1 MTNDKKQAN
10 GKDWYLFITKP
21 RFAIVISIFITL
33 VGLLAMS
40 ALKLEKYPD
49 ITPVQVAISASYP
62 GASADVIESSV
73 ASLIESQVNGV
84 ENMIYMTSVSQDNS
98 YTATVYFD
106 IGTDKD
112 IALVKTQNR
121 ISQVEPRLPEDVKR
135 LGVTAKTKVS
145 GAGLMILAVTS
156 PDNSVS
162 ELDVFN
168 YASIFVKDE
177 LARIKGVGEVT
188 VFGIGEYS
196 IRIWLNP
203 EKMANLNVSTA
214 EIQAAVS
221 AQNTQVSAGSFGT
234 LPMIDKQKL
243 QVTLRTKGR
252 LAEPAE
258 FEKIIIREN
267 INGSK
272 IYLKDVAR
280 VEMGAQTYGSI
291 ARFDGGPTAMMQIIQ
306 VPGANAIQVADD
318 IKKELARIEKTLPDG
333 IKVQIARD
341 ETESVKESMAEVTK
355 TIFEASAIVIALTYL
370 FLGSI
375 TATLAPLFAIPVSLI
390 GTFSFL
396 PIFGMSINT
405 LTLFAMVLAV
415 GTVVDDAIV
424 VVENVQRH
432 LEEGKKIKE
441 AVQLTMEE
449 VGGALVAM
457 ALVLMA
463 VFVPV
468 AFVPGLSGLMYK
480 QFAVC
485 IAVSIMLSAIVAL
498 TLSPAICTI
507 FMKPEKEEDK
517 PKFIRAFDSWFRRF
531 TEETYMKAVAV
542 FVYNKKL
549 TLTVFVGICM
559 SVMALFAAP
568 MIKVPTGFIPTEDQ
582 GVLLAQVMLPASATL
597 NRTDEFTKKVEA
609 AVENVE
615 GITKSMSF
623 VGMNGSN
630 TAFMVFEL
638 DEFKHRELSVF
649 QKLVR
654 HIQGKPTDLSHTA
667 IQNRIYQAIAP
678 IRDGKMFI
686 FAPPAISGMS
696 MFGGFDFQVLSKGE
710 HTPQELELIANKL
723 MMAANQDKSLS
734 NVYHTYQSN
743 MIQYYVDI
751 DTEKA
756 LAQGVSLQELYSTL
770 ASNFG
775 TYYINDFNKLGR
787 VFRVQMQA
795 DSMYRRNPE
804 DLGKIYVK
812 NNKGLMVPVS
822 TIVTLRKDIG
832 ATVINRYN
840 QYRSIQMIGSPATGK
855 SSGQAMIAMQALAEK
870 EFPSDVG
877 YEWSGTSKQE
887 IESSG
892 GMGYVLGLSMLF
904 VYLFLVALYESWMIP
919 VAVLLIVPVAALGA
933 LLCVKIASMIGGQA
947 FDLYSQVG
955 LIMLIGLAAKQAIL
969 IVEFAKVQHEENGRT
984 IEEAA
989 IEAARLRFRAVCMT
1003 AIAFVLGVLPLLLA
1017 KGAGAESRI
1026 SVGVTVFGGM
1036 LAASSAGTLL
1046 VPAFYVIVQ
1055 SLTNKMIGLFNKK
1068 VHNVK

>member
-33 VGLLAMS
+33 VGVLAMTS
-40 ALKLEKYPD
+40 LKLEKYPD

-84 ENMIYMTSVSQDNS
+84 ENMIYMTSISQDNS
-98 YTATVYFD
+98 YSATVYFD
-106 IGTDKD
+106 IGTNKD
-112 IALVKTQNR
+112 IALVNTQNR

-145 GAGLMILAVTS
+145 GAGLMILAVYS
-156 PDNSVS
+156 PDNSMS
-162 ELDVFN
+162 QLDVSN
-168 YASIFVKDE
+168 YASIFIKDE
-177 LARIKGVGEVT
+177 LARIKGVGEIT
-188 VFGIGEYS
+188 VYGTGEYS

-203 EKMANLNVSTA
+203 QKMANLNVSTT
-214 EIQAAVS
+214 EVQAAVS
-221 AQNTQVSAGSFGT
+221 AQNTQVSAGSFGQ
-234 LPMIDKQKL
+234 LPMLDPQKL

-252 LAEPAE
+252 LAEPSE
-258 FEKIIIREN
+258 FEQIIVREN
-267 INGSK
+267 LDGSK

-280 VEMGAQTYGSI
+280 VELGSQTYTSI
-291 ARFDGGPTAMMQIIQ
+291 GRFNGAPTAMMQIIQ
-306 VPGANAIQVADD
+306 VPGANAIQVANNV
-318 IKKELARIEKTLPDG
+318 KKELERIKKTLPDG
-333 IKVQIARD
+333 MIVEIARD
-341 ETESVKESMAEVTK
+341 ETQFVIESMAEVTK
-355 TIFEASAIVIALTYL
+355 TIFEASAIVIGLTYL

-375 TATLAPLFAIPVSLI
+375 TATLAPLFAIPVSLV

-396 PIFGMSINT
+396 PMFGMSINT

-432 LEEGKKIKE
+432 IEAGKSTKE
-441 AVQLTMEE
+441 AVQMTMEE

-457 ALVLMA
+457 ALVLLA

-485 IAVSIMLSAIVAL
+485 IAVSIMLSALVAL
-498 TLSPAICTI
+498 TLSPALCTI
-507 FMKPEKEEDK
+507 FMKQESEESK
-517 PKFIRAFDSWFRRF
+517 PRFVRAFDNWFRRF
-531 TEETYMKAVAV
+531 TEESYMKAVEV

-549 TLTVFVGICM
+549 TGCVFLALCALTLV
-559 SVMALFAAP
+559 LFK
-568 MIKVPTGFIPTEDQ
+568 ITPTGFIPNEDQ
-582 GVLLAQVMLPASATL
+582 GVLFGSVNLPASTSL
-597 NRTDEFTKKVEA
+597 NRTDEYTKKVEA
-609 AVENVE
+609 AVEDIE
-615 GITKSMSF
+615 GIDRVMAF

-630 TAFMVFEL
+630 TAFVVFQLKDFEY
-638 DEFKHRELSVF
+638 RELSVF
-649 QKLVR
+649 QKLIRLV
-654 HIQGKPTDLSHTA
+654 QGKPTDLSDTA
-667 IQNRIYQAIAP
+667 IQSRIYKAIAP
-678 IRDGKMFI
+678 FKEGTTYLIV
-686 FAPPAISGMS
+686 PPAISGLS
-696 MFGGFDFQVLSKGE
+696 MYGGFEFQMLSRGE
-710 HTPQELELIANKL
+710 YTPLELSGIANSF
-723 MMAANQDKSLS
+723 MMKANQNSSLS
-734 NVYHTYQSN
+734 NVFNTYQAN
-743 MIQYYVDI
+743 MLQYYVDI

-756 LAQGVSLQELYSTL
+756 LAQGISLTDLYSTL

-795 DSMYRRNPE
+795 DSMFRRNPD
-804 DLGKIYVK
+804 DLSKIYVK
-812 NNKGLMVPVS
+812 NNKGTMVPIS
-822 TIVTLRKDIG
+822 TVVTLRKDIG

-840 QYRSIQMIGSPATGK
+840 QYRSIQFNGNPAEGK
-855 SSGQAMIAMQALAEK
+855 SSGQAMKAMEEVAAK
-870 EFPSDVG
+870 EFPKDIG
-877 YEWSGTSKQE
+877 FEWSGTSKQE

-892 GMGYVLGLSMLF
+892 STGYVIGLSLLF

-919 VAVLLIVPVAALGA
+919 VAVLLITPVATVGA
-933 LLCVKIASMIGGQA
+933 LLCVFVASLTAGQA

-969 IVEFAKVQHEENGRT
+969 IVEFAKVQHEENGKS
-984 IEEAA
+984 IEDAA

-1003 AIAFVLGVLPLLLA
+1003 VIAFVLGVLPLLLA
-1017 KGAGAESRI
+1017 KGAGSESRV

-1036 LAASSAGTLL
+1036 LAAGTAGTLL

-1055 SLTNKMIGLFNKK
+1055 DFTDKVMNKFRQRQKK
-1068 VHNVK
+1068 GHTVD

>member
-1 MTNDKKQAN
+1 MSNDKKQAN
-10 GKDWYLFITKP
+10 GKDWYIFITKP

-33 VGLLAMS
+33 VGVLAMMS
-40 ALKLEKYPD
+40 LKLEKYPD

-84 ENMIYMTSVSQDNS
+84 ENMIYMTSVSKDDA

-106 IGTDKD
+106 IGTNKD
-112 IALVKTQNR
+112 IALVNTQNR

-145 GAGLMILAVTS
+145 GAGLMILAVYS

-162 ELDVFN
+162 QLDVSN
-168 YASIFVKDE
+168 YASIFIKDE
-177 LARIKGVGEVT
+177 LARIKGVGEIT
-188 VFGIGEYS
+188 VFGTGEYS

-203 EKMANLNVSTA
+203 QKMANLNVSTT
-214 EIQAAVS
+214 EIQSAVT
-221 AQNTQVSAGSFGT
+221 AQNTQVSAGSFGQ
-234 LPMIDKQKL
+234 LPMLDPQKL

-252 LAEPAE
+252 LVEPEE
-258 FEKIIIREN
+258 FESIIIREN
-267 INGSK
+267 NDGSK

-280 VEMGAQTYGSI
+280 VELGAQTYASI
-291 ARFDGGPTAMMQIIQ
+291 GRFDGAPTAMMQIIQ
-306 VPGANAIQVADD
+306 VPGANAIQVADEV
-318 IKKELARIEKTLPDG
+318 KKELKRIEKTLPDG
-333 IKVQIARD
+333 IKIEIARD
-341 ETESVKESMAEVTK
+341 ETMFVIESMAEVTK

-370 FLGSI
+370 FLGSV
-375 TATLAPLFAIPVSLI
+375 TATLAPLFAIPVSLV

-396 PIFGMSINT
+396 PVFGMSINT

-432 LEEGKKIKE
+432 IENGKPTKE

-507 FMKPEKEEDK
+507 FMRQESEESK
-517 PKFIRAFDSWFRRF
+517 PKFVKLFDNWFRKF
-531 TEETYMKAVAV
+531 TEETYMKAVKV

-549 TLTVFVGICM
+549 TGTVFVGLCLLTLI
-559 SVMALFAAP
+559 LFK
-568 MIKVPTGFIPTEDQ
+568 ITPTGFIPNEDQ
-582 GVLLAQVMLPASATL
+582 GVLMGSINLPASTSL
-597 NRTDEFTKKVEA
+597 NRTDDYVRKIEA
-609 AVENVE
+609 AAENID
-615 GITKSMSF
+615 GIEKVMAF

-630 TAFMVFEL
+630 TAFMVFQL
-638 DEFKHRELSVF
+638 KDFDYRELSVF
-649 QKLVR
+649 SKFWRL
-654 HIQGKPTDLSHTA
+654 IQGKPTDLSDQA

-678 IRDGKMFI
+678 YKEGSTYLIV
-686 FAPPAISGMS
+686 PPAISGLS
-696 MFGGFDFQVLSKGE
+696 MYGGFEFQMLSKGE
-710 HTPQELELIANKL
+710 YTPLELSTMANNFMVK
-723 MMAANQDKSLS
+723 ANQDSNLS
-734 NVYHTYQSN
+734 NVFNTYQAN
-743 MIQYYVDI
+743 MLQYYVDI
-751 DTEKA
+751 DIAKA
-756 LAQGVSLQELYSTL
+756 LAQGINLQDLYSTL

-795 DSMYRRNPE
+795 DSMYRRNPD
-804 DLGKIYVK
+804 DLEKIYVK
-812 NNKGLMVPVS
+812 NNAGKMVPIATVVS
-822 TIVTLRKDIG
+822 LRKDIG

-840 QYRSIQMIGSPATGK
+840 QYRSIQFNGNPATGK
-855 SSGQAMIAMQALAEK
+855 SSGQAMKAMEDLAVK
-870 EFPSDVG
+870 EFPKDVG
-877 YEWSGTSKQE
+877 FEWSGTSKQE
-887 IESSG
+887 LESSG
-892 GMGYVLGLSMLF
+892 STGYVLGLSLLF

-919 VAVLLIVPVAALGA
+919 VAVLLITPVATVGA
-933 LLCVKIASMIGGQA
+933 LVCVFVASLTMGQA

-969 IVEFAKVQHEENGRT
+969 IVEFAKVQHEENGKS
-984 IEEAA
+984 IEDAA

-1003 AIAFVLGVLPLLLA
+1003 VIAFVLGVLPLLLA

-1026 SVGVTVFGGM
+1026 SVGITVFGGM
-1036 LAASSAGTLL
+1036 LAAGTAGTLL

-1055 SLTNKMIGLFNKK
+1055 DFTNKVMQFVKK
-1068 VHNVK
+1068 KMHNVD

>member
-1 MTNDKKQAN
+1 MSNDKKQAN
-10 GKDWYLFITKP
+10 GKDWYIFITKP

-33 VGLLAMS
+33 VGVLAMMS
-40 ALKLEKYPD
+40 LKLEKYPD

-84 ENMIYMTSVSQDNS
+84 ENMIYMTSVSKDDA

-106 IGTDKD
+106 IGTNKD
-112 IALVKTQNR
+112 IALVNTQNR

-145 GAGLMILAVTS
+145 GAGLMILAVYS

-162 ELDVFN
+162 QLDVSN
-168 YASIFVKDE
+168 YASIFIKDE
-177 LARIKGVGEVT
+177 LARIKGVGEIT
-188 VFGIGEYS
+188 VFGTGEYS

-203 EKMANLNVSTA
+203 QKMANLNVSTT
-214 EIQAAVS
+214 EIQSAVT
-221 AQNTQVSAGSFGT
+221 AQNTQVSAGSFGQ
-234 LPMIDKQKL
+234 LPMLDPQKL

-252 LAEPAE
+252 LVEPEE
-258 FEKIIIREN
+258 FESIIIREN
-267 INGSK
+267 NDGSK

-280 VEMGAQTYGSI
+280 VELGAQTYASI
-291 ARFDGGPTAMMQIIQ
+291 GRFDGAPTAMMQIIQ
-306 VPGANAIQVADD
+306 VPGANAIQVADEV
-318 IKKELARIEKTLPDG
+318 KKELKRIEKTLPDG
-333 IKVQIARD
+333 IKIEIARD
-341 ETESVKESMAEVTK
+341 ETMFVIESMAEVTK

-370 FLGSI
+370 FLGSV
-375 TATLAPLFAIPVSLI
+375 TATLAPLFAIPVSLV

-396 PIFGMSINT
+396 PVFGMSINT

-432 LEEGKKIKE
+432 IENGKPTKE

-507 FMKPEKEEDK
+507 FMRQESEESK
-517 PKFIRAFDSWFRRF
+517 PKFVRLFDNWFRKF
-531 TEETYMKAVAV
+531 TEETYMKAVKV

-549 TLTVFVGICM
+549 TGTVFVGLCLLTLI
-559 SVMALFAAP
+559 LFK
-568 MIKVPTGFIPTEDQ
+568 ITPTGFIPNEDQ
-582 GVLLAQVMLPASATL
+582 GVLMGSINLPASTSL
-597 NRTDEFTKKVEA
+597 NRTDDYVRKIEA
-609 AVENVE
+609 AVENID
-615 GITKSMSF
+615 GIEKVMAF

-630 TAFMVFEL
+630 TAFMVFQL
-638 DEFKHRELSVF
+638 KDFDYRELSVF
-649 QKLVR
+649 SKFWRL
-654 HIQGKPTDLSHTA
+654 IQGKPTDLSDQA

-678 IRDGKMFI
+678 YKEGSTYLIV
-686 FAPPAISGMS
+686 PPAISGLS
-696 MFGGFDFQVLSKGE
+696 MYGGFEFQMLSKGE
-710 HTPQELELIANKL
+710 YTPLELSTMANNFMVK
-723 MMAANQDKSLS
+723 ANQDSNLS
-734 NVYHTYQSN
+734 NVFNTYQAN
-743 MIQYYVDI
+743 MLQYYVDI
-751 DTEKA
+751 DIAKA
-756 LAQGVSLQELYSTL
+756 LAQGINLQDLYSTL

-795 DSMYRRNPE
+795 DSMYRRNPD
-804 DLGKIYVK
+804 DLEKIYVK
-812 NNKGLMVPVS
+812 NNAGKMVPIATVVS
-822 TIVTLRKDIG
+822 LRKDIG

-840 QYRSIQMIGSPATGK
+840 QYRSIQFNGNPATGK
-855 SSGQAMIAMQALAEK
+855 SSGQAMKAMEDLAVK
-870 EFPSDVG
+870 EFPKDVG
-877 YEWSGTSKQE
+877 FEWSGTSKQE
-887 IESSG
+887 LESSG
-892 GMGYVLGLSMLF
+892 STGYVLGLSLLF

-919 VAVLLIVPVAALGA
+919 VAVLLITPVATVGA
-933 LLCVKIASMIGGQA
+933 LVCVFVASLTMGQA

-969 IVEFAKVQHEENGRT
+969 IVEFAKVQHEENGKS
-984 IEEAA
+984 IEDAA

-1003 AIAFVLGVLPLLLA
+1003 VIAFVLGVLPLLLA

-1036 LAASSAGTLL
+1036 LAAGTAGTLL

-1055 SLTNKMIGLFNKK
+1055 DFTNKVMQFVKK
-1068 VHNVK
+1068 KMHNVD

>member
-1 MTNDKKQAN
+1 MNNSNKQAN
-10 GKDWYLFITKP
+10 GKDWYLFILKP

-33 VGLLAMS
+33 VGVLAMS
-40 ALKLEKYPD
+40 SLKLEKYPD

-98 YTATVYFD
+98 YSAVVYFD
-106 IGTDKD
+106 IGTNKD
-112 IALVKTQNR
+112 IALVNTQNR
-121 ISQVEPRLPEDVKR
+121 ISQIEPRLPEDVKR
-135 LGVTAKTKVS
+135 LGVTAKTKVA

-162 ELDVFN
+162 QLDVSN
-168 YASIFVKDE
+168 YASIFIKDE
-177 LARIKGVGEVT
+177 IARIKGVGEVT
-188 VFGIGEYS
+188 VFGTGEYS

-203 EKMANLNVSTA
+203 QKMANLSVSTS
-214 EIQAAVS
+214 EIQAAVA
-221 AQNTQVSAGSFGT
+221 AQNTQVSAGSFGA
-234 LPMIDKQKL
+234 LPMLDPQKL

-252 LAEPAE
+252 LSDPEE
-258 FEKIIIREN
+258 FANIIVREN
-267 INGSK
+267 TDGSK
-272 IYLKDVAR
+272 IRIKDVAR
-280 VEMGAQTYGSI
+280 VELGAQTYASI
-291 ARFDGGPTAMMQIIQ
+291 GRFDGAPTAMMQIIQ
-306 VPGANAIQVADD
+306 VPGANAIQVADA
-318 IKKELARIEKTLPDG
+318 IKKQLPRIQKSLPEG
-333 IKVQIARD
+333 ISVQIARD
-341 ETESVKESMAEVTK
+341 ETDFVKESMAEVTK

-375 TATLAPLFAIPVSLI
+375 TATLAPLFAIPVSLV

-432 LEEGKKIKE
+432 IEEGKSTKE

-498 TLSPAICTI
+498 TLSPALCSI
-507 FMKPEKEEDK
+507 FMKVEKEEDK
-517 PKFIRAFDSWFRRF
+517 PKFIRAFDNWFKNF
-531 TEETYMKAVAV
+531 TEEYYMKAVAV

-549 TLTVFVGICM
+549 TLTVFLSLCLLTGL
-559 SVMALFAAP
+559 LF
-568 MIKVPTGFIPTEDQ
+568 KFTPTGFIPTEDQ
-582 GVLLAQVMLPASATL
+582 GVLLSMIQLPASSSL
-597 NRTDEFTKKVEA
+597 NRTDDYTK
-609 AVENVE
+609 AVEKAVE
-615 GITKSMSF
+615 DIDGIEKTMAF

-630 TAFMVFEL
+630 TAFVVFEL
-638 DEFKHRELSVF
+638 KDFEYRELNVF
-649 QKLVR
+649 NKIIR

-667 IQNRIYQAIAP
+667 IQNRIYAAVAP
-678 IRDGKMFI
+678 IPEGTMYI

-696 MFGGFDFQVLSKGE
+696 MHGGFEFQMLSKGQ
-710 HTPQELELIANKL
+710 HSPIDIANI
-723 MMAANQDKSLS
+723 ANQFMMKANQNSGLS
-734 NVYHTYQSN
+734 NVYHTYQAN
-743 MIQYYVDI
+743 MLQYYVDI

-756 LAQGVSLQELYSTL
+756 LAQGVNLQDLYSTL

-775 TYYINDFNKLGR
+775 TYYINDFNKMGR

-795 DSMYRRNPE
+795 DSLYRRHPG
-804 DLGKIYVK
+804 DLNNIYVK
-812 NNKGLMVPVS
+812 NKNGKMVPIS

-832 ATVINRYN
+832 ATVINRFN
-840 QYRSIQMIGSPATGK
+840 QYRSVQFNGSPATGK
-855 SSGQAMIAMQALAEK
+855 SSGQAMKTMEELANTELAK
-870 EFPSDVG
+870 DMDFA
-877 YEWSGTSKQE
+877 WSGTSRQE
-887 IESSG
+887 IESTGSTG
-892 GMGYVLGLSMLF
+892 AVLGLCLLF

-919 VAVLLIVPVAALGA
+919 VSVLLITPVATVGA
-933 LLCVKIASMIGGQA
+933 LIGVFISSHVGGQA
-947 FDLYSQVG
+947 FDLYAQVG

-969 IVEFAKVQHEENGRT
+969 IVEFAKVQHEENGKT
-984 IEEAA
+984 VEQAA
-989 IEAARLRFRAVCMT
+989 IEGARLRFRAVCMT
-1003 AIAFVLGVLPLLLA
+1003 AIAFVVGVAPLLLA

-1026 SVGVTVFGGM
+1026 SVGVTVFWGM
-1036 LAASSAGTLL
+1036 LAASSLGTLL
-1046 VPAFYVIVQ
+1046 VPAFYVLVQ
-1055 SLTNKMIGLFNKK
+1055 DFTDKVMEKFKKIG
-1068 VHNVK
+1068 HTNVK

>member
-1 MTNDKKQAN
+1 MSNDKKQAN
-10 GKDWYLFITKP
+10 GKDWYIFITKP

-33 VGLLAMS
+33 VGVLAMMS
-40 ALKLEKYPD
+40 LKLEKYPN

-84 ENMIYMTSVSQDNS
+84 ENMIYMTSVSKDDA

-106 IGTDKD
+106 IGTNKD
-112 IALVKTQNR
+112 IALVNTQNR

-145 GAGLMILAVTS
+145 GAGLMILAVYS

-162 ELDVFN
+162 QLDVSN
-168 YASIFVKDE
+168 YASIFIKDE
-177 LARIKGVGEVT
+177 LARIKGVGEIT
-188 VFGIGEYS
+188 VFGTGEYS

-203 EKMANLNVSTA
+203 QKMANLNVSTT
-214 EIQAAVS
+214 EIQSAVT
-221 AQNTQVSAGSFGT
+221 AQNTQVSAGSFGQ
-234 LPMIDKQKL
+234 LPMLDPQKL

-252 LAEPAE
+252 LVEPEE
-258 FEKIIIREN
+258 FESIIIREN
-267 INGSK
+267 NDGSK

-280 VEMGAQTYGSI
+280 VELGAQTYASI
-291 ARFDGGPTAMMQIIQ
+291 GRFDGAPTAMMQIIQ
-306 VPGANAIQVADD
+306 VPGANAIQVADEV
-318 IKKELARIEKTLPDG
+318 KKELKRIEKTLPDG
-333 IKVQIARD
+333 IKIEIARD
-341 ETESVKESMAEVTK
+341 ETMFVIESMAEVTK

-370 FLGSI
+370 FLGSV
-375 TATLAPLFAIPVSLI
+375 TATLAPLFAIPVSLV

-396 PIFGMSINT
+396 PVFGMSINT

-432 LEEGKKIKE
+432 IENGKPTKE

-507 FMKPEKEEDK
+507 FMRQESEESK
-517 PKFIRAFDSWFRRF
+517 PKFVRLFDNWFRKF
-531 TEETYMKAVAV
+531 TEETYMKAVKV

-549 TLTVFVGICM
+549 TGTVFVGLCLLTLI
-559 SVMALFAAP
+559 LFK
-568 MIKVPTGFIPTEDQ
+568 ITPTGFIPNEDQ
-582 GVLLAQVMLPASATL
+582 GVLMGSINLPASTSL
-597 NRTDEFTKKVEA
+597 NRTDDYVRKIEA
-609 AVENVE
+609 AAENID
-615 GITKSMSF
+615 GIEKVMAF

-630 TAFMVFEL
+630 TAFMVFQL
-638 DEFKHRELSVF
+638 KDFDYRELSVF
-649 QKLVR
+649 SKFWRL
-654 HIQGKPTDLSHTA
+654 IQGKPTDLSDQA

-678 IRDGKMFI
+678 YKEGSTYLIV
-686 FAPPAISGMS
+686 PPAISGLS
-696 MFGGFDFQVLSKGE
+696 MYGGFEFQMLSKGE
-710 HTPQELELIANKL
+710 YTPLELSTMANNFMVK
-723 MMAANQDKSLS
+723 ANQDSNLS
-734 NVYHTYQSN
+734 NVFNTYQAN
-743 MIQYYVDI
+743 MLQYYVDI
-751 DTEKA
+751 DIAKA
-756 LAQGVSLQELYSTL
+756 LAQGINLQDLYSTL

-795 DSMYRRNPE
+795 DSMYRRNPD
-804 DLGKIYVK
+804 DLEKIYVK
-812 NNKGLMVPVS
+812 NNAGKMVPIATVVS
-822 TIVTLRKDIG
+822 LRKDIG

-840 QYRSIQMIGSPATGK
+840 QYRSIQFNGNPATGK
-855 SSGQAMIAMQALAEK
+855 SSGQAMKAMEDLAVK
-870 EFPSDVG
+870 EFPKDVG
-877 YEWSGTSKQE
+877 FEWSGTSKQE
-887 IESSG
+887 LESSG
-892 GMGYVLGLSMLF
+892 STGYVLGLSLLF

-919 VAVLLIVPVAALGA
+919 VAVLLITPVATVGA
-933 LLCVKIASMIGGQA
+933 LVCVFVASLTMGQA

-969 IVEFAKVQHEENGRT
+969 IVEFAKVQHEENGKS
-984 IEEAA
+984 IEDAA

-1003 AIAFVLGVLPLLLA
+1003 VIAFVLGVLPLLLA

-1036 LAASSAGTLL
+1036 LAAGTAGTLL

-1055 SLTNKMIGLFNKK
+1055 DFTNKVMQFVKK
-1068 VHNVK
+1068 KMHNVD

>member
-1 MTNDKKQAN
+1 MSNDKKQAN
-10 GKDWYLFITKP
+10 GKDWYLFISKP

-33 VGLLAMS
+33 VGILTMS

-49 ITPVQVAISASYP
+49 ITPVQVAIAASYP

-84 ENMIYMTSVSQDNS
+84 ENMIYMTSVSQDDAYS
-98 YTATVYFD
+98 AVVYFD

-162 ELDVFN
+162 GLDVSN
-168 YASIFVKDE
+168 YASIFIKDE
-177 LARIKGVGEVT
+177 IARIKGVGEVT
-188 VFGIGEYS
+188 VFGVGDYS

-203 EKMANLNVSTA
+203 KKMANLSVSTS
-214 EIQAAVS
+214 EIQAAVA

-234 LPMIDKQKL
+234 LPMLDPQKL

-252 LAEPAE
+252 LSEPAE
-258 FEKIIIREN
+258 FGEIIIREN
-267 INGSK
+267 LDGSK
-272 IYLKDVAR
+272 IRLKDVAR
-280 VEMGAQTYGSI
+280 VELGSQAYTSI
-291 ARFDGGPTAMMQIIQ
+291 GRFDGAPTAMMQIIQ
-306 VPGANAIQVADD
+306 VPGANSIQVADD
-318 IKKELARIEKTLPDG
+318 IKKELPRIQASLPDG

-341 ETESVKESMAEVTK
+341 ETEFVKESMAEVTK

-375 TATLAPLFAIPVSLI
+375 TATLAPLFAIPVSLV

-432 LEEGKKIKE
+432 IEEGKPTKI

-498 TLSPAICTI
+498 TLSPALCSI
-507 FMKPEKEEDK
+507 FMKEEKEEDK
-517 PKFIRAFDSWFRRF
+517 PKFVRAFNNWFKEF
-531 TEETYMKAVAV
+531 TEKYYMKAVSV
-542 FVYNKKL
+542 FVYSKKL
-549 TLTVFVGICM
+549 TL
-559 SVMALFAAP
+559 SLFLGLCLLTLVLFK
-568 MIKVPTGFIPTEDQ
+568 ITPTGFIPTEDQ
-582 GVLLAQVMLPASATL
+582 GVLLSLVQLPASASL
-597 NRTDEFTKKVEA
+597 NRTDDYTKKVEK
-609 AVENVE
+609 AVENID
-615 GITKSMSF
+615 GIEKSMSF
-623 VGMNGSN
+623 IGFNGSN

-638 DEFKHRELSVF
+638 KDFEYRQLNVF
-649 QKLVR
+649 QKIIR
-654 HIQGKPTDLSHTA
+654 HIQGRPTDLSHTA
-667 IQNRIYQAIAP
+667 IQARIQAAIAP
-678 IRDGKMFI
+678 IQDGIMNI

-696 MFGGFDFQVLSKGE
+696 MQGGFEFQLLSRGE
-710 HTPQELELIANKL
+710 HTPIEIANMAN
-723 MMAANQDKSLS
+723 MMMMKANQNPNLRS
-734 NVYHTYQSN
+734 VYHTYQAN
-743 MIQYYVDI
+743 MLQYFVDI

-756 LAQGVSLQELYSTL
+756 LAQGISLQDLYSTL

-775 TYYINDFNKLGR
+775 TYYINDFNKMGR

-795 DSMYRRNPE
+795 DSMYRRNPD
-804 DLGKIYVK
+804 DLSSIYVK
-812 NNKGLMVPVS
+812 NNKGKMVPISTVVS
-822 TIVTLRKDIG
+822 LRKDMG
-832 ATVINRYN
+832 ATVINRFN
-840 QYRSIQMIGSPATGK
+840 QYRSVQINGNPAVGR
-855 SSGQAMIAMQALAEK
+855 SSGEAMKTMEQLAATELPK
-870 EFPSDVG
+870 DYGFA
-877 YEWSGTSKQE
+877 WSGTSRQE

-892 GMGYVLGLSMLF
+892 STGAVLGLCLLF

-919 VAVLLIVPVAALGA
+919 VSVLLITPVATVGA
-933 LLCVKIASMIGGQA
+933 LLGVFVSSKIGGQA
-947 FDLYSQVG
+947 FDLYAQVG

-969 IVEFAKVQHEENGRT
+969 IVEFAKVQHEENGKSV
-984 IEEAA
+984 EEAA
-989 IEAARLRFRAVCMT
+989 IEGARLRFRAVCMT
-1003 AIAFVLGVLPLLLA
+1003 AIAFVVGVLPLLLA

-1026 SVGVTVFGGM
+1026 SVGVTVFWGM
-1036 LAASSAGTLL
+1036 LAASSLGTLL
-1046 VPAFYVIVQ
+1046 VPAFYVLVQ
-1055 SLTNKMIGLFNKK
+1055 SFTDNVMNKFKKIGQNVNK
-1068 VHNVK
+1068 